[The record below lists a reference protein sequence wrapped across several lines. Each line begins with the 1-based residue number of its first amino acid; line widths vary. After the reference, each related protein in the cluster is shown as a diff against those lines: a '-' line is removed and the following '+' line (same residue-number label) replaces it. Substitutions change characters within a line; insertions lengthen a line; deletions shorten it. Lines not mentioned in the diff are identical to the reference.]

1 MSMFKVLSLSKCANS
16 SDCTVGIKTEE
27 RSGVLEF
34 FAKKSLAFGFN
45 FNVQKHKRWCSKQ
58 SCSDA
63 AALVPRR
70 P

>member
-1 MSMFKVLSLSKCANS
+1 M

-45 FNVQKHKRWCSKQ
+45 FNVQKQKRWSR
-58 SCSDA
+58 SDA
-63 AALVPRR
+63 AALVLRLR